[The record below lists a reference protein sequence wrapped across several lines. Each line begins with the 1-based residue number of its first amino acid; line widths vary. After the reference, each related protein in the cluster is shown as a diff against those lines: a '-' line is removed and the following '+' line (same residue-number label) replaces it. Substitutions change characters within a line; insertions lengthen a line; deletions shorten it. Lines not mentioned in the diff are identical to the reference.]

1 MSSTSYSLDGYQDEA
16 APTYEE
22 SLDAS
27 RFVYREEKK
36 ESSRRPPSFSL
47 GKQLEEARARRIED
61 MLETYVNPLVF
72 SLGQTGLYKNTFFL
86 VPSNVIALQTTS
98 MSTETKILGF
108 PDGSPASLI
117 WLIGEEHTLEFWRQ
131 PAAMKELESCL
142 KAHLVGTGH
151 NLEDE
156 VSNEITDNV
165 SSDRNTQT
173 LVPVKKP
180 FWVKMAP
187 PSPLSIATSSLQ
199 RLVKEEASYHRELQ
213 QQEQRVQRLEAE
225 TRPDEDGNREYAL
238 NQERRAVEETKAVLP
253 TLKPKISAALEKL
266 EALLVEEGQKGD
278 QSNVEQINAA
288 KDAVAQAKTAL
299 REVS

>member
-1 MSSTSYSLDGYQDEA
+1 MSSTPYSLDGYQDEA

-36 ESSRRPPSFSL
+36 ESSHRAPLFSL

-86 VPSNVIALQTTS
+86 VPSNVTALQTTS

-156 VSNEITDNV
+156 VPNEINNV
-165 SSDRNTQT
+165 SHDRNTPT

-180 FWVKMAP
+180 FSGKTNSRIGQDNNSGAESRCQIAGYHDNIVP
-187 PSPLSIATSSLQ
+187 PGKVRLQVYLKDICLRVQTEMGLYDTRKGPALCLSI
-199 RLVKEEASYHRELQ
+199 
-213 QQEQRVQRLEAE
+213 
-225 TRPDEDGNREYAL
+225 
-238 NQERRAVEETKAVLP
+238 
-253 TLKPKISAALEKL
+253 
-266 EALLVEEGQKGD
+266 
-278 QSNVEQINAA
+278 
-288 KDAVAQAKTAL
+288 
-299 REVS
+299 EVGS

>member
-1 MSSTSYSLDGYQDEA
+1 MSSTSYSLDGYQDDA

-22 SLDAS
+22 SLDTS
-27 RFVYREEKK
+27 QFDYREEKK
-36 ESSRRPPSFSL
+36 ELSHPASSFSL
-47 GKQLEEARARRIED
+47 GKQLAEVRARRIED

-72 SLGQTGLYKNTFFL
+72 SLGQTGLYENTFLL
-86 VPSNVIALQTTS
+86 VPSNVTALQTSS
-98 MSTETKILGF
+98 MSTKAKILGF
-108 PDGSPASLI
+108 PDGSPARLI
-117 WLIGEEHTLEFWRQ
+117 WLIE
-131 PAAMKELESCL
+131 
-142 KAHLVGTGH
+142 
-151 NLEDE
+151 
-156 VSNEITDNV
+156 
-165 SSDRNTQT
+165 
-173 LVPVKKP
+173 
-180 FWVKMAP
+180 KMAP

-225 TRPDEDGNREYAL
+225 TGPDEDGNREYAL

-253 TLKPKISAALEKL
+253 TLKPKVSAALQKL